1 MADRWVTIATFHDPV
16 AASLAKNFLAS
27 EEIPVALFDE
37 STVAVAWQLAGAI
50 GGIKLQVPAIHVER
64 AELLLAQIQEEK
76 LAEEEAEPLPATG
89 FASPETVEEL
99 QAEAEDKQPIN
110 VLVDR
115 VYRSAVFGLIFWPLQ
130 AYVLWLLLQV
140 ATMPGKVSPN
150 RRWKVWVSVLLNVPL
165 LLVLL
170 LILSWVYSAIRGG
183 AAVPN
188 ARWAWQQGPEGRFQ
202 IRMPGKAAPHS
213 HQLQS
218 SFGVLRFDGIRSDW
232 EIDGFWATLCD
243 CPAAA
248 RQAKPKEVL
257 EEITKLQVFD
267 QRERLLRKDE
277 FTMDEMN
284 GMEYEIESVG
294 ANRRGK
300 IFLRRGTLLVLEIYG
315 PPHWLRSEE
324 AEHFFQSMRWR

>member
-1 MADRWVTIATFHDPV
+1 
-16 AASLAKNFLAS
+16 
-27 EEIPVALFDE
+27 
-37 STVAVAWQLAGAI
+37 
-50 GGIKLQVPAIHVER
+50 
-64 AELLLAQIQEEK
+64 
-76 LAEEEAEPLPATG
+76 
-89 FASPETVEEL
+89 
-99 QAEAEDKQPIN
+99 
-110 VLVDR
+110 
-115 VYRSAVFGLIFWPLQ
+115 
-130 AYVLWLLLQV
+130 
-140 ATMPGKVSPN
+140 
-150 RRWKVWVSVLLNVPL
+150 
-165 LLVLL
+165 
-170 LILSWVYSAIRGG
+170 
-183 AAVPN
+183 
-188 ARWAWQQGPEGRFQ
+188 
-202 IRMPGKAAPHS
+202 
-213 HQLQS
+213 
-218 SFGVLRFDGIRSDW
+218 VLRFDGIRSDW